1 MIELTIWE
9 HPVAAQPFQR
19 EVVMSVEDPAR
30 AGELITKAQ
39 ELGYEFCTEV
49 LGRYLFTHPQS
60 RDTACI
66 AVTSK

>member
-19 EVVMSVEDPAR
+19 EVVMSVPGER
-30 AGELITKAQ
+30 AGELVTKAQ
-39 ELGYEFCTEV
+39 ELGFEFCTEV

-66 AVTSK
+66 AVAAP